1 MNIWILDSDS
11 GITLLYKAFLDMNVD
26 EDLVSGLLTAL
37 NQFTKMEFK
46 QGIDS
51 VDMGGLKWVYL
62 EDKET
67 SLLFIAADSKDVN
80 SDILKGRL
88 NVIKQEF
95 LLRFVKDK
103 TQWHNLWKGNVKIFD
118 SFRNLIDEYYSQWK
132 QVEKISTLAEYFDIL
147 GIFQQILNLI
157 FNIIEGHISGVA
169 KEAILS
175 HIEHLF
181 AYYSKHE
188 IMKKEP
194 ELNKITF
201 QRNVGINIISIN
213 PDNSDMITVEKHI
226 INIIENII
234 KKIKKEIGYIS
245 WLNFFIKEKVLDYI
259 ISNISMLNEFN
270 LLKFLMQLFLLE

>member
-80 SDILKGRL
+80 SNILKGRL

-95 LLRFVKDK
+95 
-103 TQWHNLWKGNVKIFD
+103 
-118 SFRNLIDEYYSQWK
+118 S
-132 QVEKISTLAEYFDIL
+132 
-147 GIFQQILNLI
+147 
-157 FNIIEGHISGVA
+157 
-169 KEAILS
+169 
-175 HIEHLF
+175 
-181 AYYSKHE
+181 E
-188 IMKKEP
+188 ICKR
-194 ELNKITF
+194 
-201 QRNVGINIISIN
+201 Q
-213 PDNSDMITVEKHI
+213 NSMEQPMERKC
-226 INIIENII
+226 
-234 KKIKKEIGYIS
+234 
-245 WLNFFIKEKVLDYI
+245 
-259 ISNISMLNEFN
+259 
-270 LLKFLMQLFLLE
+270 

>member
-1 MNIWILDSDS
+1 MDSNS
-11 GITLLYKAFLDMNVD
+11 GVSLLYKAYMDINVD

-51 VDMGGLKWVYL
+51 VDMGGLRWVYL

-67 SLLFIAADSKDVN
+67 NLLFIAADSKAVN

-95 LLRFVKDK
+95 LLRFAKSKDHW
-103 TQWHNLWKGNVKIFD
+103 QNIWKGNVEIFTP
-118 SFRNLIDEYYSQWK
+118 FKNLIDEYYSQWK
-132 QVEKISTLAEYFDIL
+132 QVESITTLAEYFDIL

-157 FNIIEGHISGVA
+157 WNIIEGHITGDV
-169 KEAILS
+169 KESILT
-175 HIEHLF
+175 HVTYMFE
-181 AYYSKHE
+181 YYSKNE
-188 IMKKEP
+188 IMQKEP
-194 ELNKITF
+194 ELSKITF
-201 QRNVGINIISIN
+201 QRKVGINIININ
-213 PDNSDMITVEKHI
+213 PGNSDMITVEKYI
-226 INIIENII
+226 ISLIESTV
-234 KKIKKEIGYIS
+234 KKIKEEIGHAL
-245 WLNFFIKEKVLDYI
+245 WLDFFIKEKVLDYI

>member
-1 MNIWILDSDS
+1 
-11 GITLLYKAFLDMNVD
+11 MNVD

-80 SDILKGRL
+80 SNILKGRL

-103 TQWHNLWKGNVKIFD
+103 TQWNNLWKGNVKIFD
-118 SFRNLIDEYYSQWK
+118 SFRDLIDEYYSQWK

-181 AYYSKHE
+181 EYYSKHE

-201 QRNVGINIISIN
+201 QRNVGINIININ
-213 PDNSDMITVEKHI
+213 PGNSDMITVEKHI